1 MAGQP
6 PRILADRRSVMQ
18 VLLNLLS
25 NSVKFTPRGGSVTVG
40 VGLDDSGQLVISVSD
55 TGPGIDTDMLP
66 RIFEPFQQADSR
78 LSRKL
83 EGTGLGLAISRN
95 LMELHG
101 GSLDIES
108 RAGDGTVAHMRFP
121 ASRVISPD
129 R

>member
-1 MAGQP
+1 
-6 PRILADRRSVMQ
+6 MQ

-25 NSVKFTPRGGSVTVG
+25 NSVKFTPRGGRVGVAAGVGEDGHLTVTVT
-40 VGLDDSGQLVISVSD
+40 D
-55 TGPGIDTDMLP
+55 TGPGIDSDMLP

-78 LSRKL
+78 LSRKI

-108 RAGDGTVAHMRFP
+108 EVGRGTAAHMRFP
-121 ASRVISPD
+121 PARVLNQPP
-129 R
+129 